1 MNLCFL
7 TVQIATQPCRYIS
20 TRGKLFTHFFVRVPN
35 PKKGRSSFYINAT
48 ARGETGKH
56 LFNWYEPGDYI
67 VMEGSMKLKANRG
80 RQFQVEVEILRESPV
95 ILEI

>member
-7 TVQIATQPCRYIS
+7 TVQIATWPQRYVS
-20 TRGKLFTHFFVRVPN
+20 KKGKLFTHFFIRVPN

-56 LFNWYEPGDYI
+56 LFYWYEPGDYI
-67 VMEGSMKLKANRG
+67 IIEGRINLQTDQKKKYH
-80 RQFQVEVEILRESPV
+80 VEVDIVRESPV
-95 ILEI
+95 GLEI